1 MKSAIKYSTQVS
13 AAIAA
18 GTPIVALESTIISH
32 GLPRPSN
39 LLVAQECESI
49 IRARGAV
56 PATIALLDGVVHIG
70 LEASELDA
78 IANRDDISKAS
89 SRDLAIIIAQGKSA
103 ATTVAAT
110 AHIAAIAGIKVF
122 ATGGLG
128 GVHRGANESFDESA
142 DLTALSQ
149 LDMTVVCAGVKSI
162 LDVHATLERLVS
174 ALCGLGEDRD
184 AAGVGG
190 ILAGQETTVG
200 DGVLQVVGADV
211 VGPALQQRD
220 LDRRLQRVADHWQ
233 VLVEQLVLQGLGA
246 GRHDHLA
253 ARLQRRHQVGER
265 LARAGAGLGNEHRLA
280 VDGGGDALGHFKL
293 LTAHAIT
300 ADGLSQRP
308 VGGEDFGKGRQ
319 GRRPEKSGANG
330 SRWGGGRRWRSGW
343 WSAFCAWTLGGFSEP
358 FLNSCFPP

>member
-1 MKSAIKYSTQVS
+1 MKSAIKYSTEVS

-18 GTPIVALESTIISH
+18 RTPIVALESTIISH

-162 LDVHATLERLVS
+162 LDVHATLERLETLAIGIVGYKTNRFPGFYLTDSGFEIEHRVDS
-174 ALCGLGEDRD
+174 AQEI
-184 AAGVGG
+184 AAIIHARSQVATSNHALIVTNPVEKQMDKVRHDE
-190 ILAGQETTVG
+190 ILATGMANAAR
-200 DGVLQVVGADV
+200 DGIEGKYVTPYLLEHFHTASKGESLAINTEIIKSNC
-211 VGPALQQRD
+211 A
-220 LDRRLQRVADHWQ
+220 
-233 VLVEQLVLQGLGA
+233 
-246 GRHDHLA
+246 LA
-253 ARLQRRHQVGER
+253 ADI
-265 LARAGAGLGNEHRLA
+265 AM
-280 VDGGGDALGHFKL
+280 ALK
-293 LTAHAIT
+293 
-300 ADGLSQRP
+300 
-308 VGGEDFGKGRQ
+308 
-319 GRRPEKSGANG
+319 
-330 SRWGGGRRWRSGW
+330 
-343 WSAFCAWTLGGFSEP
+343 
-358 FLNSCFPP
+358 

>member
-1 MKSAIKYSTQVS
+1 MKSAIKYSTEVS

-18 GTPIVALESTIISH
+18 GAPIVALESTIISH

-162 LDVHATLERLVS
+162 LDVHATLERLETLAIGIVGYKTNRFPGFYLTDSGFEIEHRVDS
-174 ALCGLGEDRD
+174 AQEI
-184 AAGVGG
+184 AAIIKARGQVATSNHALIVTNPVEKQMDKARHDE
-190 ILAGQETTVG
+190 ILATGMANAAR
-200 DGVLQVVGADV
+200 DGIDGKYVTPYLLEHFHTASKGESLAINTEIIKSNC
-211 VGPALQQRD
+211 A
-220 LDRRLQRVADHWQ
+220 
-233 VLVEQLVLQGLGA
+233 
-246 GRHDHLA
+246 LA
-253 ARLQRRHQVGER
+253 ADI
-265 LARAGAGLGNEHRLA
+265 AM
-280 VDGGGDALGHFKL
+280 ALK
-293 LTAHAIT
+293 
-300 ADGLSQRP
+300 
-308 VGGEDFGKGRQ
+308 
-319 GRRPEKSGANG
+319 
-330 SRWGGGRRWRSGW
+330 
-343 WSAFCAWTLGGFSEP
+343 
-358 FLNSCFPP
+358 

>member
-1 MKSAIKYSTQVS
+1 MKSAIKYSAEVS

-39 LLVAQECESI
+39 LAVAQECESI

-70 LEASELDA
+70 LEANELDA

-162 LDVHATLERLVS
+162 LDVHATLERLETLAIGIVGYKTNRFPGFYLTDSGFEIEHRVDSAQEIATIINARTQVS
-174 ALCGLGEDRD
+174 TSNQALIVTNPVEKQMDKVRHD
-184 AAGVGG
+184 E
-190 ILAGQETTVG
+190 ILATGMAHAAR
-200 DGVLQVVGADV
+200 DGIDGKYVTPYLLEHFHTASKGESLAINTEIIKSNC
-211 VGPALQQRD
+211 A
-220 LDRRLQRVADHWQ
+220 
-233 VLVEQLVLQGLGA
+233 
-246 GRHDHLA
+246 LA
-253 ARLQRRHQVGER
+253 ADI
-265 LARAGAGLGNEHRLA
+265 AM
-280 VDGGGDALGHFKL
+280 ALK
-293 LTAHAIT
+293 
-300 ADGLSQRP
+300 
-308 VGGEDFGKGRQ
+308 
-319 GRRPEKSGANG
+319 
-330 SRWGGGRRWRSGW
+330 
-343 WSAFCAWTLGGFSEP
+343 
-358 FLNSCFPP
+358 